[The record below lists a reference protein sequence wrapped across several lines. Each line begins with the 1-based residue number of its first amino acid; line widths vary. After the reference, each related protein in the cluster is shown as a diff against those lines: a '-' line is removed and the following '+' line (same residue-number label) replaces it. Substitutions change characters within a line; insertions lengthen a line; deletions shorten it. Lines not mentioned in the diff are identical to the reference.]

1 MMKFK
6 TALVV
11 GGTGMLAKA
20 TLYLADHA
28 SQLILVSRDSHAT
41 AKRLGLSGANGVSA
55 DWTTAP
61 AFLAATKPVIDRFPP
76 DLIVLWMHQ
85 SGRDTRQ
92 GLLDMVRNSNC
103 RIVDIHGSGG
113 GNVQDRVA
121 QRRLEVVQAGCRYT
135 AVVLGSV
142 PEHDGSLRWLTH
154 DEISRGVIQAI
165 ETQND
170 CVVGSI

>member
-1 MMKFK
+1 MKCK

-20 TLYLADHA
+20 TLHLADQA

-41 AKRLGLSGANGVSA
+41 AKRLGLSGANCVCA
-55 DWTTAP
+55 DWTAAP
-61 AFLAATKPVIDRFPP
+61 AFLAATKPAINRFPP

-85 SGRDTRQ
+85 SGRGARQ
-92 GLLDMVRNSNC
+92 GLLEMVRGSNC

-121 QRRLEVVQAGCRYT
+121 QRRLEAMQVGCRYT
-135 AVVLGSV
+135 AVVLGAV
-142 PEHDGSLRWLTH
+142 QERDGSSRWLTH
-154 DEISRGVIQAI
+154 DEISLGVIQAI
-165 ETQND
+165 ESLDD

>member
-1 MMKFK
+1 MEFK
-6 TALVV
+6 TVLVV

-20 TLYLADHA
+20 TRHLADHA
-28 SQLILVSRDSHAT
+28 AQLILVSRDSHAA
-41 AKRLGLSGANGVSA
+41 AKRLGLSGANCISA
-55 DWTTAP
+55 DWSSAP
-61 AFLAATKPVIDRFPP
+61 AFLAATQPAIDRFPP

-85 SGRDTRQ
+85 TGRGARL
-92 GLLDMVRNSNC
+92 GLLDMVRSSNC

-121 QRRLEVVQAGCRYT
+121 QRRLQAMQAGCRYT

-142 PEHDGSLRWLTH
+142 PERDGSARWLTH
-154 DEISRGVIQAI
+154 DEISLGVIQAI
-165 ETQND
+165 ESPSD